1 MVRQT
6 VSNFIQTWYGNSS
19 GTSNGEQLRIDMVN
33 QVVRKM
39 VRNSACTGESSDMS
53 NDEKARIDRVNQ
65 GVRQTVS
72 NSVQIW

>member
-6 VSNFIQTWYGNSS
+6 VSNFVQTWYGNSS

-39 VRNSACTGESSDMS
+39 VSNSIWIGKSSGTS
-53 NDEKARIDRVNQ
+53 NDEKVRIDKVNQ

-72 NSVQIW
+72 NSVQLW